1 MGFQSSSCLTGWY
14 ERRHALDPAAARAR
28 GDLSGEDALRS
39 VGSLIQYME
48 SVGRIHL
55 IEQLGNHVSSPS
67 PKAGPVEVAEPAPPA
82 FHLRSRFLTAVVLKL
97 AGPVGPSFYDA
108 LDLMIRQ
115 APHFFVGAP
124 LLVDVQLAPSLVDK
138 ADFLRLAREMRNRR
152 LFAIGI
158 QNGTEQ
164 QSVAASHAG
173 LLALQGGRDAA
184 FDASARPRS
193 GDTAAAES
201 GVATTD
207 ADSSDS
213 PGEALIVTEPVRSGQ
228 RVFADRGDLIVVG
241 SVSPGAEL
249 VAHGNIHVYGPMRGR
264 ALAGV
269 NGNLSARVFC
279 QSFEAEL
286 IAIAGLYQTS
296 DNFDPAVLKL
306 RTQAFL
312 RDDTLCV
319 EPFK

>member
-1 MGFQSSSCLTGWY
+1 MTL
-14 ERRHALDPAAARAR
+14 
-28 GDLSGEDALRS
+28 
-39 VGSLIQYME
+39 
-48 SVGRIHL
+48 
-55 IEQLGNHVSSPS
+55 SSPE
-67 PKAGPVEVAEPAPPA
+67 AGPVEAADPVPPA
-82 FHLRSRFLTAVVLKL
+82 FHLRSRFITAVVVKL
-97 AGPVGPSFYDA
+97 AGPVGDAFYRA
-108 LDLMIRQ
+108 LDQMMRQ

-124 LLVDVQLAPSLVDK
+124 LVIDVQLAPSLQDK

-158 QNGTEQ
+158 QNGTDA

-173 LLALQGGRDAA
+173 LLALAGGRDSAL
-184 FDASARPRS
+184 DQTARPDRTES
-193 GDTAAAES
+193 RRTEPETHAAAP
-201 GVATTD
+201 D
-207 ADSSDS
+207 DL
-213 PGEALIVTEPVRSGQ
+213 PEALPETLIVTEPVRSGQ
-228 RVFADRGDLIVVG
+228 RIFADRGDLIVVG

-249 VAHGNIHVYGPMRGR
+249 VAHGNIHVYGPLRGR

-269 NGNLSARVFC
+269 NGDMGARVFC

-296 DNFDPAVLKL
+296 DDFDPAVLKQ

-319 EPFK
+319 DPIR

>member
-1 MGFQSSSCLTGWY
+1 MTL
-14 ERRHALDPAAARAR
+14 
-28 GDLSGEDALRS
+28 
-39 VGSLIQYME
+39 
-48 SVGRIHL
+48 
-55 IEQLGNHVSSPS
+55 SSP
-67 PKAGPVEVAEPAPPA
+67 KTGATADAVPAA
-82 FHLRSRFLTAVVLKL
+82 FHLRSRFITAVVVKL
-97 AGPVGPSFYDA
+97 AGPVGDPFYRA
-108 LDLMIRQ
+108 LDRMMQQ

-124 LLVDVQLAPSLVDK
+124 LVIDVQQAPSLQDK

-158 QNGTEQ
+158 QNGTAA

-173 LLALQGGRDAA
+173 LLALAGGRDAA
-184 FDASARPRS
+184 LDDTARPVRAEPAPAGAAQTPVRS
-193 GDTAAAES
+193 DDIAE
-201 GVATTD
+201 T
-207 ADSSDS
+207 
-213 PGEALIVTEPVRSGQ
+213 LIVTEPVRSGQ
-228 RVFADRGDLIVVG
+228 RVCADRGDLIVIG

-249 VAHGNIHVYGPMRGR
+249 VAHGNIHVYGPLRGR

-269 NGNLSARVFC
+269 NGDMGARVFC

-296 DNFDPAVLKL
+296 DDFDPAVLKL

-319 EPFK
+319 DPIK

>member
-1 MGFQSSSCLTGWY
+1 
-14 ERRHALDPAAARAR
+14 
-28 GDLSGEDALRS
+28 
-39 VGSLIQYME
+39 
-48 SVGRIHL
+48 
-55 IEQLGNHVSSPS
+55 VSSPS
-67 PKAGPVEVAEPAPPA
+67 PQAGPVEVAAPVPAA

-97 AGPVGPSFYDA
+97 AGSVGQAFYDA

-124 LLVDVQLAPSLVDK
+124 LVIDVQMAPDLQDK

-158 QNGTEQ
+158 QNGTEA

-184 FDASARPRS
+184 FDTAARPRGGEAS
-193 GDTAAAES
+193 PDTAPAAAEP
-201 GVATTD
+201 
-207 ADSSDS
+207 DS
-213 PGEALIVTEPVRSGQ
+213 PGDALIVTDPVRSGQ

-269 NGNLSARVFC
+269 NGNMDARVFC

-286 IAIAGLYQTS
+286 IAIAGLYKTS
-296 DNFDPAVLKL
+296 DNFDPAVLKQ
-306 RTQAFL
+306 RVQAFL
-312 RDDTLCV
+312 RDDTLCIA
-319 EPFK
+319 PFK

>member
-1 MGFQSSSCLTGWY
+1 M
-14 ERRHALDPAAARAR
+14 
-28 GDLSGEDALRS
+28 
-39 VGSLIQYME
+39 
-48 SVGRIHL
+48 
-55 IEQLGNHVSSPS
+55 SSPS
-67 PKAGPVEVAEPAPPA
+67 PKAGPVEVADAVPPA

-97 AGPVGPSFYDA
+97 AGPAGQPFYDA
-108 LDLMIRQ
+108 LDIMIRQ

-124 LLVDVQLAPSLVDK
+124 LVIDVQMAPTLQDK

-184 FDASARPRS
+184 FDTSARPRS
-193 GDTAAAES
+193 HETAKAE
-201 GVATTD
+201 TTAETGETIAD
-207 ADSSDS
+207 ADS
-213 PGEALIVTEPVRSGQ
+213 PGDALIVTEPVRSGQ

-269 NGNLSARVFC
+269 NGNMAARVFC

-286 IAIAGLYQTS
+286 IAIAGLYKTS

-312 RDDTLCV
+312 RHDTLCV

>member
-1 MGFQSSSCLTGWY
+1 M
-14 ERRHALDPAAARAR
+14 
-28 GDLSGEDALRS
+28 
-39 VGSLIQYME
+39 
-48 SVGRIHL
+48 
-55 IEQLGNHVSSPS
+55 SSPS
-67 PKAGPVEVAEPAPPA
+67 PQAGPVEVADAAPAA

-97 AGPVGPSFYDA
+97 AGPVGPKFYDA

-124 LLVDVQLAPSLVDK
+124 LVIDVAAAPSLLDK

-184 FDASARPRS
+184 FDTSARPRT
-193 GDTAAAES
+193 GEAGGTETPD
-201 GVATTD
+201 ATT
-207 ADSSDS
+207 APDS

-269 NGNLSARVFC
+269 NGNLDARVFC

>member
-1 MGFQSSSCLTGWY
+1 MT
-14 ERRHALDPAAARAR
+14 
-28 GDLSGEDALRS
+28 LS
-39 VGSLIQYME
+39 
-48 SVGRIHL
+48 
-55 IEQLGNHVSSPS
+55 S
-67 PKAGPVEVAEPAPPA
+67 PKAGPTEAAEPTPAA
-82 FHLRSRFLTAVVLKL
+82 FHLRSRFITAVVVKL
-97 AGPVGPSFYDA
+97 AGPVGEPFYHA
-108 LDLMIRQ
+108 LDLMMRQ

-124 LLVDVQLAPSLVDK
+124 LVIDVQLAPTLQDK

-158 QNGTEQ
+158 QNGTEV

-173 LLALQGGRDAA
+173 LLALAGGRDSALEQT
-184 FDASARPRS
+184 ARPDR
-193 GDTAAAES
+193 AES
-201 GVATTD
+201 RRAAPETPAAQQPDDLPETL
-207 ADSSDS
+207 
-213 PGEALIVTEPVRSGQ
+213 PETLIVTDPVRSGQ
-228 RVFADRGDLIVVG
+228 RIFADRGDLIVVG

-249 VAHGNIHVYGPMRGR
+249 VAHGNIHVYGPLRGR

-269 NGNLSARVFC
+269 NGDMGARVFC

-296 DNFDPAVLKL
+296 DDFDPGVLKL

>member
-1 MGFQSSSCLTGWY
+1 MTLSS
-14 ERRHALDPAAARAR
+14 A
-28 GDLSGEDALRS
+28 
-39 VGSLIQYME
+39 Q
-48 SVGRIHL
+48 
-55 IEQLGNHVSSPS
+55 
-67 PKAGPVEVAEPAPPA
+67 AGPTEPDASFPAA
-82 FHLRSRFLTAVVLKL
+82 FHLRSRFITAVVVKL
-97 AGPVGPSFYDA
+97 AGPVGDPFYRA
-108 LDLMIRQ
+108 LDLMMRQ

-124 LLVDVQLAPSLVDK
+124 LVIDVQMAPSLQDK

-158 QNGTEQ
+158 QNGTEA

-173 LLALQGGRDAA
+173 LLALAGGRDSALEQTSRADRAERGAA
-184 FDASARPRS
+184 QAEA
-193 GDTAAAES
+193 TAQPAHDRAE
-201 GVATTD
+201 TLPET
-207 ADSSDS
+207 
-213 PGEALIVTEPVRSGQ
+213 LIVTDPVRSGQ

-249 VAHGNIHVYGPMRGR
+249 VAHGNIHVYGPLRGR

-269 NGNLSARVFC
+269 NGDMGARVFC

-296 DNFDPAVLKL
+296 DDFDPAVLKL

-319 EPFK
+319 EPLR

>member
-1 MGFQSSSCLTGWY
+1 M
-14 ERRHALDPAAARAR
+14 
-28 GDLSGEDALRS
+28 
-39 VGSLIQYME
+39 
-48 SVGRIHL
+48 
-55 IEQLGNHVSSPS
+55 SSPS
-67 PKAGPVEVAEPAPPA
+67 PQAGPVEVAEPVPAA
-82 FHLRSRFLTAVVLKL
+82 FHLRSRFLTAVVVKL
-97 AGPVGPSFYDA
+97 AGPVGPAFYDA

-124 LLVDVQLAPSLVDK
+124 LVIDVQLAPSLLDK

-184 FDASARPRS
+184 FDTSARPRA
-193 GDTAAAES
+193 GETAAAEEP
-201 GVATTD
+201 AAATD
-207 ADSSDS
+207 ADG
-213 PGEALIVTEPVRSGQ
+213 PGDALIVTEPVRSGQ

-249 VAHGNIHVYGPMRGR
+249 VAHGNIHVYGPLRGR

-269 NGNLSARVFC
+269 NGNLDARVFC

>member
-1 MGFQSSSCLTGWY
+1 M
-14 ERRHALDPAAARAR
+14 EAADPIPAAF
-28 GDLSGEDALRS
+28 
-39 VGSLIQYME
+39 
-48 SVGRIHL
+48 
-55 IEQLGNHVSSPS
+55 N
-67 PKAGPVEVAEPAPPA
+67 
-82 FHLRSRFLTAVVLKL
+82 LRSRFITAVVVKL
-97 AGPVGPSFYDA
+97 AGPVGEPFYQA
-108 LDLMIRQ
+108 LDLMMRQ

-124 LLVDVQLAPSLVDK
+124 LVIDVQLAPTLQDK

-173 LLALQGGRDAA
+173 LLALAGGRDAA
-184 FDASARPRS
+184 LDQTSRPDRVGKDAADPDATPPQS
-193 GDTAAAES
+193 DYIAE
-201 GVATTD
+201 T
-207 ADSSDS
+207 
-213 PGEALIVTEPVRSGQ
+213 LIVTEPVRSGQ
-228 RVFADRGDLIVVG
+228 RICADRGDLIVVS

-249 VAHGNIHVYGPMRGR
+249 VAHGNIHVYGPLRGR

-269 NGNLSARVFC
+269 NGDMRARVFC

-296 DNFDPAVLKL
+296 DDFDPAVLKH

-312 RDDTLCV
+312 QDDTLCV
-319 EPFK
+319 ESFK